1 MQSIDRSSEVET
13 SPLALRVDEAI
24 ATNPYL
30 QGRKLRFE
38 TSGNRVTLHGQVNTY
53 FQKQMAQELLK
64 HVEGVGEIENGLEV
78 MWH

>member
-1 MQSIDRSSEVET
+1 MLATTT
-13 SPLALRVDEAI
+13 SPVLSASSLLFRIDEAI

-38 TSGNRVTLHGQVNTY
+38 TIGSRVTLHGQVNTY

-64 HVEGVGEIENGLEV
+64 HVEGVEEIDNSLEV
-78 MWH
+78 LWQ